1 MRAWFSAATPE
12 RRPAIAPHA
21 SPPRA
26 FPDQDQVAAASTG
39 YRGSQ
44 SRRIA
49 AEEVKAMWYFAWLL
63 GAGLI
68 GCFGI
73 LNAMWFELH
82 ADDERDWAAVE
93 HDH

>member
-1 MRAWFSAATPE
+1 MDDESRTK
-12 RRPAIAPHA
+12 
-21 SPPRA
+21 
-26 FPDQDQVAAASTG
+26 
-39 YRGSQ
+39 
-44 SRRIA
+44 SRREFWKLSRKKI
-49 AEEVKAMWYFAWLL
+49 VWYFAWVL

-93 HDH
+93 HDY